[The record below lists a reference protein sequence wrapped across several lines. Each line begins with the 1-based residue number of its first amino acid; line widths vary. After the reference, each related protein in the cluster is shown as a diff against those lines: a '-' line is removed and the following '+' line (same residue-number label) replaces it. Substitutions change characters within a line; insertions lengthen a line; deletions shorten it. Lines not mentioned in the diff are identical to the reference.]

1 MWEAGGEI
9 GEARAASTKH
19 WRRETDASENR
30 LLSDRIY
37 SSELSANG
45 RDWRAV
51 QALVSLGEMR
61 IGVRAAKRLVK
72 FW

>member
-19 WRRETDASENR
+19 WRRETEASEDG
-30 LLSDRIY
+30 LLLGRIY
-37 SSELSANG
+37 SGELSANG
-45 RDWRAV
+45 RDRRAV
-51 QALVSLGEMR
+51 QALVSLGEMGV
-61 IGVRAAKRLVK
+61 GVRAAKRLVK